1 MPKKIL
7 KVGFDLDGVIL
18 YNPARILRPIIA
30 IVKRVILHKKGLE
43 FYYPRSNWE
52 KLLWRAFHWS
62 SFITAPGLSDLV
74 DLAKSGKIEAYIVT
88 ARFDYLKDDFHSWI
102 KKINGNKF
110 LKGYYH
116 NVNNEQP
123 HLFKEKMI
131 KRLNLDIFVED
142 NWDIVDYLNSCVDNK
157 NKRTMIMWIY
167 NLFDRNTTYLNKYP
181 YLKRAIEYINKIT

>member
-142 NWDIVDYLNSCVDNK
+142 NWDIVDYLNSCFDNK